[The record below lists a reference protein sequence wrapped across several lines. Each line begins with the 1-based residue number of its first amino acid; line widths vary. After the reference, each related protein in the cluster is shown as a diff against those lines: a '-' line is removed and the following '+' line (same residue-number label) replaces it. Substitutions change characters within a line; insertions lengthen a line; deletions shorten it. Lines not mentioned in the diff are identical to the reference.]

1 MSQAADR
8 VMSTASYAGGAASVA
23 AGLTLTEWG
32 IIVGILTALL
42 TFAANQLWQVRK
54 DRREQA
60 LYDLEVERLRN
71 ERCQPTKL
79 SFAPG
84 DSNVAP

>member
-1 MSQAADR
+1 MSQTADK
-8 VMSTASYAGGAASVA
+8 VMSAVSYAGGAASVA

-60 LYDLEVERLRN
+60 LYDLEVQRLRS
-71 ERCQPTKL
+71 ERCQPSTL
-79 SFAPG
+79 SFKPG
-84 DSNVAP
+84 DSNVVP